1 MKKTIFTP
9 QPFSFQQVLTALE
22 FRLPHDDRPSQD
34 GERPHPRGPGHP
46 AYLWTGIRMGI
57 EKGRV
62 NERAGC
68 TFSDTKHILQIILH
82 KVNLKRSTCIMQL
95 CETQKISKDQGTP
108 RSNFC

>member
-1 MKKTIFTP
+1 MKTIFTA

-82 KVNLKRSTCIMQL
+82 KVYLKRIYIMQL
-95 CETQKISKDQGTP
+95 CETQNIGNHPLVLQI
-108 RSNFC
+108 